1 MTMTTTAPFWTTIE
15 AVPGLATDRLDW
27 RSKLGASWRKAK
39 PYLVETPRLV
49 SAVGCPSPGGE
60 HCPRRVVRHA
70 DGSIRAVCGDPER
83 LCRPLDL
90 AERDI
95 RIFEVDRPK
104 LLGDLAAALS
114 LTRKAH
120 GAEDGPIVHLG
131 DHDVSAGR
139 GFPVFVSLSSPRCP
153 LTVVDVA
160 DLDRRRLP
168 FILLVPSLGDIAGPA
183 ASAVRAAGGRV
194 LTLTECVSFA
204 DEGGFLPTM
213 PLDVLFASEIRVLG
227 ENGSKPFTPV
237 MTLPVGTGWGELTF
251 AFVSNE
257 VLNVSYRKEPA
268 RRFEPDALDMKDG
281 RDGSATRQW
290 RLLRLCA
297 QLGGFLPKSLPP
309 RQLEG
314 KKLAAHMLVT
324 LREFERGYNRQRQML
339 AKALKEQFGIAE
351 DPFEE
356 EGGWLKARFCVDAS
370 GLKQGRAD
378 QRERNFADD
387 D

>member
-1 MTMTTTAPFWTTIE
+1 MTTTAPFWTTIE

-27 RSKLGASWRKAK
+27 RSKLGESWRKAK

-104 LLGDLAAALS
+104 LFGDLAAALS
-114 LTRKAH
+114 LTRPARW
-120 GAEDGPIVHLG
+120 AETGHVMHLG

-139 GFPVFVSLSSPRCP
+139 GFPVFVSLASPRCP

-168 FILLVPSLGDIAGPA
+168 FILLVPSLGGIE
-183 ASAVRAAGGRV
+183 ASAATAVQAAGGRV
-194 LTLTECVSFA
+194 LTLIECVSFA
-204 DEGGFLPTM
+204 AESGFIPTM
-213 PLDVLFASEIRVLG
+213 PLDLLFASEVSGLG
-227 ENGSKPFTPV
+227 DNGADPSMPV
-237 MTLPVGTGWGELTF
+237 MTLPVGARWGDLTF
-251 AFVSNE
+251 AFVSDE
-257 VLNVSYRKEPA
+257 VLNVSYRKQPP
-268 RRFEPDALDMKDG
+268 RRFEPDALGMKDR
-281 RDGSATRQW
+281 RDGTATRQW

-297 QLGGFLPKSLPP
+297 RLGGLLPKSLPP
-309 RQLEG
+309 RRLEG
-314 KKLAAHMLVT
+314 NKLAAHMLVA
-324 LREFERGYNRQRQML
+324 LREFERGYDRQRQIL

-351 DPFEE
+351 EPFVA
-356 EGGWLKARFCVDAS
+356 EGDWLKARFRVDAS